1 MRFPL
6 PDASAVRLLPA
17 LTSPAGLRRW
27 WDPDAGFVGAR
38 LAPGLDG
45 PTMALRGDAGA
56 AVVWEGDTLRARF
69 DLAARAVTV
78 DAEGPDA
85 EGLDPDT
92 LADLAAGWELALA
105 GLAWSLGHTADVRWL
120 RIDVPVALAYTD
132 AWSRIAVPDGL
143 AGATEGASTRV
154 RIAGTLYE
162 ARVVL
167 LRAPRAVA
175 LVLPGLAD
183 ALVRL
188 QIGPGESVN
197 AAHLDL
203 MVRGDTPLPD
213 GWEAWVAK
221 RFGMSWVTQL
231 GEES

>member
-6 PDASAVRLLPA
+6 PDAPATRLLPA

-56 AVVWEGDTLRARF
+56 AVVWEGETLRARF
-69 DLAARAVTV
+69 DLAAHAVTV
-78 DAEGPDA
+78 DAEGLDA
-85 EGLDPDT
+85 DT
-92 LADLAAGWELALA
+92 LADLTAGWELALA
-105 GLAWSLGHTADVRWL
+105 GLAWSLGHPADVRWL

-132 AWSRIAVPDGL
+132 AWSRIAVPEGL
-143 AGATEGASTRV
+143 AGAAEGATTRV
-154 RIAGTLYE
+154 RIAGTLYD

-175 LVLPGLAD
+175 LALPGLD
-183 ALVRL
+183 GALVRL

-203 MVRGDTPLPD
+203 MIRGSAPLPD
-213 GWEAWVAK
+213 DWEAWLAK
-221 RFGMSWVTQL
+221 RFGMSWVAQL
-231 GEES
+231 GEDG